1 MAPDPTP
8 PYDASDTALLLID
21 VINDFEF
28 EDADQMFERTME
40 AARRIRDLADRARQA
55 GLPIVYVND
64 NFGYWHESF
73 DEIVTRCSREGARG
87 KPLVDLLRPTE
98 KDYFVLKPQYSGFFE
113 TSLSLLLNRLD
124 VSRLILVG
132 FSGNICILFTAGDAY
147 MRGFDLTVPS
157 DCTASLDPSKNNH
170 AMALLRNVLDA
181 DTPSSGD
188 MRFS

>member
-1 MAPDPTP
+1 MPPDSTT

-28 EDADQMFERTME
+28 EDADQMFERAME
-40 AARRIRDLADRARQA
+40 AASKIRDLTDRARQA

-64 NFGYWHESF
+64 NFGHWQESF
-73 DEIVTRCSREGARG
+73 EEIVTRCSREGARG
-87 KPLVDLLRPTE
+87 KPIVDMLRPAE

-113 TSLSLLLNRLD
+113 TSLGLLLNRLE
-124 VSRLILVG
+124 VNRLILVG

-157 DCTASLDPSKNNH
+157 DCTASLTPSENNR
-170 AMALLRNVLDA
+170 ATALFRKVLDA
-181 DTPSSGD
+181 NTTPAD
-188 MRFS
+188 NLHFS